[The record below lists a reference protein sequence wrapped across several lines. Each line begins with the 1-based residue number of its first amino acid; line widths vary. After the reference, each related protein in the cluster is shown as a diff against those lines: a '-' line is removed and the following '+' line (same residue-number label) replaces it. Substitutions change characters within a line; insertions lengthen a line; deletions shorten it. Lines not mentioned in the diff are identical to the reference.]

1 MLKNL
6 VTNIGKGGSR
16 KSILTTALGVSDC
29 LSGKAVL
36 LISLRTMLETLSHEQ
51 LVHIANEFGTPVY
64 VYHAERIEQQLEELK
79 EAFANCNAKFFYA
92 CKALTNVNILK
103 LVKKF
108 GANIDCV
115 SINEV
120 KLALHAGFE
129 PKRILFTPNC
139 VDFAEIE
146 EGKNLGVNLN
156 IDNISILEQFGNKY
170 GNSYPVCI
178 RLNPHIMAGGN
189 YKISTGHIDSKFGI
203 SIHQMR
209 HIERVVKTANLHV
222 NGLHMHTGSEI
233 KDISV
238 FLQGLE
244 VMFDMA
250 SHFPEIEFIDLGSGF
265 KVAYQ
270 ESDVSTDVRELGN
283 KVAEAF
289 QQHEA
294 ETGRKL
300 DVWFEPGKY
309 LVSEAGYFVVKA
321 NVVKQTTATVF
332 VGINSG
338 FNHLIRPMFYDAF
351 HRIENISNPNGA
363 ERIYTVV
370 GNICET
376 DTFAWDRKINEVREG
391 DLLLFYNAGAYGF
404 EMSSNFNSRLKP
416 AEVLVM
422 DGDAKLI
429 RRRDEFS
436 DLLRSQVEVI

>member
-1 MLKNL
+1 MLL
-6 VTNIGKGGSR
+6 PIF
-16 KSILTTALGVSDC
+16 A
-29 LSGKAVL
+29 
-36 LISLRTMLETLSHEQ
+36 TMLETLSEAQ
-51 LVHIANEFGTPVY
+51 LVDIANQFGTPVY
-64 VYHAERIEQQLEELK
+64 IYHAEKIEQQLEELTQ
-79 EAFANCNAKFFYA
+79 AFSSCDAKFFYA

-103 LVKKF
+103 LINKL

-120 KLALHAGFE
+120 KLALRAGFE
-129 PKRILFTPNC
+129 PQCILFTPNC
-139 VDFAEIE
+139 VDFSEIE
-146 EGKNLGVNLN
+146 EGKQLGVNLN
-156 IDNISILEQFGNKY
+156 IDNISILEQFGNRY

-203 SIHQMR
+203 SIHQIR
-209 HIERVVKTANLHV
+209 HIERIVKTANLHV

-233 KDISV
+233 KDINV

-244 VMFDMA
+244 VMFEA
-250 SHFPEIEFIDLGSGF
+250 ATHFPDLSFIDLGSGF
-265 KVAYQ
+265 KVPYQ
-270 ESDVSTDVRELGN
+270 ESDVATDVRELGT

-289 QQHEA
+289 QNYEQES
-294 ETGRKL
+294 GRKL
-300 DVWFEPGKY
+300 EVWFEPGKY
-309 LVSEAGYFVVKA
+309 LVSESGYFLVKA

-351 HRIENISNPNGA
+351 HRIKNISNPNGA

-391 DLLLFYNAGAYGF
+391 DYLVFYNAGAYGF
-404 EMSSNFNSRLKP
+404 EMSSNFNSRFKP
-416 AEVLVM
+416 AEVLM
-422 DGDAKLI
+422 MNGEAKLI
-429 RRRDEFS
+429 RKRDVFE
-436 DLLRSQVEVI
+436 DLLKNQVEVL